1 MFNSQQVIDT
11 LIFLPGQEHPQ
22 YLKQVVEG
30 LSGKEHELLL
40 RDLTDYML
48 RAPDL
53 AERFEDGV
61 FSVFGRPRIVEA
73 IKTSPPPAY
82 ERLH

>member
-11 LIFLPGQEHPQ
+11 LIVLPDQEHPQ

-30 LSGKEHELLL
+30 LSGNEHEVLLG
-40 RDLTDYML
+40 DLTDYML

-53 AERFEDGV
+53 AERLEDGI
-61 FSVFGRPRIVEA
+61 FTVFGRPQIVEA
-73 IKTSPPPAY
+73 IRNSPPPAY
-82 ERLH
+82 GRLH